1 MRQKQIIVIL
11 ILEWKVEGNM
21 VSLQEVL
28 MLLGRAKTNHGQ
40 LKSNNAHYS
49 KRCLNLKLDF
59 KDGSVIGE
67 LKILDEVA
75 DGGSIRHRTQTS
87 KLKVILYSSLW
98 RA

>member
-1 MRQKQIIVIL
+1 
-11 ILEWKVEGNM
+11 
-21 VSLQEVL
+21 
-28 MLLGRAKTNHGQ
+28 
-40 LKSNNAHYS
+40 
-49 KRCLNLKLDF
+49 LDF

>member
-1 MRQKQIIVIL
+1 MEGGRKYGIATSSYAII
-11 ILEWKVEGNM
+11 
-21 VSLQEVL
+21 
-28 MLLGRAKTNHGQ
+28 LGRAKTNHGQ
-40 LKSNNAHYS
+40 LKSNHAHYS